1 MIDSLVLPSTL
12 FLTLLITIGL
22 FFFIRASTKAR
33 IETATWTLSQL
44 DKQVLQEVTQ
54 YLEGRAYRLK
64 TVDREQ
70 NQVVFAGLVKASVGL
85 AVFLSILA
93 AVGLLCFGLVLA
105 VQFPQLGYGGL
116 WSVVVAPLA
125 GWFYYQKSQ
134 RTELVKISMRAEDS
148 GQPTRLR
155 VTAHRDEIA
164 ALQTNLN
171 YPEPQ
176 ES

>member
-22 FFFIRASTKAR
+22 LFFIRASTKAR
-33 IETATWTLSQL
+33 IEVATWTLSQL

-54 YLEGRAYRLK
+54 YLEGRGYRLE

-70 NQVVFAGLVKASVGL
+70 NQVVFTGLVKASVGL

-155 VTAHRDEIA
+155 MMAHRDEIA
-164 ALQTNLN
+164 ALQANLN

-176 ES
+176 EA

>member
-22 FFFIRASTKAR
+22 FFFIRASTKDR

-44 DKQVLQEVTQ
+44 DKQVLQDVTQ
-54 YLEGRAYRLK
+54 YLEGRGYRLE

-70 NQVVFAGLVKASVGL
+70 NQVVFTGFVKASVGL

-93 AVGLLCFGLVLA
+93 AVGLLCFGLVLT

-116 WSVVVAPLA
+116 WSVVVAPVA

-134 RTELVKISMRAEDS
+134 RTELVKISMRAENS
-148 GQPTRLR
+148 GQSTRLR

-164 ALQTNLN
+164 ALQANLN

>member
-1 MIDSLVLPSTL
+1 MIDSLVLPSTF

-33 IETATWTLSQL
+33 IETATWTLSQP

-54 YLEGRAYRLK
+54 YLEGRAYRLES
-64 TVDREQ
+64 VDRDR
-70 NQVVFAGLVKASVGL
+70 NQVVFAGLVRASLGL
-85 AVFLSILA
+85 AIFLSILA
-93 AVGLLCFGLVLA
+93 AVGALCFGLVLA
-105 VQFPQLGYGGL
+105 VQFPQLGYSGL

-125 GWFYYQKSQ
+125 GWFYYHKSQ
-134 RTELVKISMRAEDS
+134 RTEQVKLSIKSGDS
-148 GQPTRLR
+148 GYPTRLR
-155 VTAHRDEIA
+155 AIAHRDEIA

-171 YPEPQ
+171 YPPPQ